1 MWGTRTPLLPRG
13 VDLEQQL
20 TLRKASLTGDGQ
32 WKAFVLEDLEEE
44 TTVLEHI
51 SLADVDLRENST
63 R

>member
-1 MWGTRTPLLPRG
+1 LPRG